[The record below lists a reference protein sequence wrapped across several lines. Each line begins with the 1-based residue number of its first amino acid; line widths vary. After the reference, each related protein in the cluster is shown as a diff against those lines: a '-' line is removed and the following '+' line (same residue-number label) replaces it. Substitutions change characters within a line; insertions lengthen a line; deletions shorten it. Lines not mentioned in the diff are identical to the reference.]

1 MSIKTKENE
10 ENTYI
15 LNTHLN
21 HLFDIND
28 DVVYE
33 THKSFYKNLENNY
46 KNDNNSKEFGGENA

>member
-1 MSIKTKENE
+1 MSIQSKENQ

-28 DVVYE
+28 DEVYE
-33 THKSFYKNLENNY
+33 THKSFYKNLENNN
-46 KNDNNSKEFGGENA
+46 KNDNSKKSGGENA

>member
-1 MSIKTKENE
+1 MSIQTKENQ

-28 DVVYE
+28 DEVYE
-33 THKSFYKNLENNY
+33 THKSFFKNLENNY
-46 KNDNNSKEFGGENA
+46 KKDNNSKKSGGDNA